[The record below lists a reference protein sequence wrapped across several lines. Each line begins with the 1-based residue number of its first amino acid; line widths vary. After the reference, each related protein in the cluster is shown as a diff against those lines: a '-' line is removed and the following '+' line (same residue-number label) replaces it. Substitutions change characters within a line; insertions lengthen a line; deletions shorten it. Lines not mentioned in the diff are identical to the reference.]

1 MKKWIAAALAGTM
14 LLASPA
20 WAAEN
25 AAEENAAAE
34 TQNAVEG
41 RVSTGEQEA
50 ASATVEKETE
60 QGQTEGS
67 QQFCLQEIEMLS
79 LQSEMDKLSGRML
92 LLANLLRKRNGLQAV
107 SAEQLAQWQDLA
119 ENPNTALPGSLN
131 SLQDARLRSRMY
143 ALVQS
148 FGLVLEATAR
158 H

>member
-1 MKKWIAAALAGTM
+1 
-14 LLASPA
+14 A

-25 AAEENAAAE
+25 AAEENAATE
-34 TQNAVEG
+34 TQNRMEE
-41 RVSTGEQEA
+41 RVSTGAQEA

-60 QGQTEGS
+60 QGQTEES
-67 QQFCLQEIEMLS
+67 RQFCLQEVEMLA

-92 LLANLLRKRNGLQAV
+92 LLANLIRKRNGFQTV
-107 SAEQLAQWQDLA
+107 SAEQLEQWQDLA

-131 SLQDARLRSRMY
+131 SIQDARLRSRMY

-148 FGLVLEATAR
+148 FGLVLEATAK

>member
-1 MKKWIAAALAGTM
+1 MKKWIAAAMAGTM

-25 AAEENAAAE
+25 AAEENVAAE
-34 TQNAVEG
+34 TQKVEEE
-41 RVSTGEQEA
+41 RVSKGAQEA
-50 ASATVEKETE
+50 TSATVEKETE
-60 QGQTEGS
+60 QGQTEES

-107 SAEQLAQWQDLA
+107 PAEQLEQWQDLA

-131 SLQDARLRSRMY
+131 SIQDARLRSRMY